1 MVLGLYLAYGMG
13 VEDEDGSG
21 GYGFMMRRSLLC
33 F

>member
-13 VEDEDGSG
+13 VEDEDVNG
-21 GYGFMMRRSLLC
+21 GYGFMMRRSLLS